1 MSIGALKDCINHYS
15 YGEICVG
22 CNACGRLNKETMW
35 QSRYEMYVR
44 DLKEETEK
52 IESESFKSNLQ
63 QMNIAS
69 DIVWLGEKI
78 KECVQHIDFGG
89 MDYFEIDTSD
99 LQSLLQ
105 KE

>member
-22 CNACGRLNKETMW
+22 CNACGRINKETMW

-44 DLKEETEK
+44 ELKEETEK
-52 IESESFKSNLQ
+52 FESKTFQSNLQ

-69 DIVWLGEKI
+69 NIGFLGEKI
-78 KECVQHIDFGG
+78 KECIENIDFGG
-89 MDYFEIDTSD
+89 MDYFKVEAIRSNNNG
-99 LQSLLQ
+99 
-105 KE
+105 K